1 MANKDDVYYMQKAL
15 AEITIIISYTNG
27 LSYEEFMSDGRN
39 IDATIFRLEQMIEHI
54 KHLSPD
60 FQQKHDNIPWG
71 DIIGFRNGLVHE
83 YGKTDYTTVYEVV
96 SKDVYELK
104 ELFEGNIVYWQHL
117 ESQSKILFQ
126 PSIVS
131 FGWLFSLI

>member
-1 MANKDDVYYMQKAL
+1 MANKNDAYYMEKAL
-15 AEITIIISYTNG
+15 SEIDIIIKYTNG
-27 LSYEEFMSDGRN
+27 LTYEEFMSDGRN

-54 KHLSPD
+54 KHLSLV
-60 FQQKHDNIPWG
+60 FQLEHGDIPWR

-104 ELFEGNIVYWQHL
+104 ELFENNLNQN
-117 ESQSKILFQ
+117 
-126 PSIVS
+126 
-131 FGWLFSLI
+131 

>member
-1 MANKDDVYYMQKAL
+1 MANKDDTYYMEKAL
-15 AEITIIISYTNG
+15 NEIDIIVDYTKG

-39 IDATIFRLEQMIEHI
+39 VDATVFRLEQMIEHI

-60 FQQKHDNIPWG
+60 FRQMHNNIPWG

-83 YGKTDYTTVYEVV
+83 YGETDYTTLYEVV

-104 ELFEGNIVYWQHL
+104 ELFENNI
-117 ESQSKILFQ
+117 
-126 PSIVS
+126 
-131 FGWLFSLI
+131 